1 MMLVEID
8 GAKVEAER
16 DVLAALREQLFP
28 DRGFGWNRSS
38 LLDALSTDVPRPVTI
53 VWKHCRLSAERLGP
67 FVFGELCALL
77 ASIAAQDV
85 EWQLEDRLEVHL
97 Q

>member
-1 MMLVEID
+1 MNVEID
-8 GAKVEAER
+8 GAHVNEER
-16 DVLAALREQLFP
+16 DVLKMLHDQLFS

-53 VWKHCRLSAERLGP
+53 TWKHCSASLDALGSET
-67 FVFGELCALL
+67 FGELCALL
-77 ASIAAQDV
+77 ASVAEQDLA
-85 EWQLEDRLEVHL
+85 WGLGDRLEVRL